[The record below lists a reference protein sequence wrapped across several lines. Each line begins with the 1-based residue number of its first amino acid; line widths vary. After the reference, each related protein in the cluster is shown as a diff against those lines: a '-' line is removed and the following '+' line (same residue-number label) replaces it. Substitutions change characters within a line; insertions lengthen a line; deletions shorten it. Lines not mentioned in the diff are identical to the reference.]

1 MSNGLFFYLCFWSV
15 FVLRLVCFSSL
26 FFTGFGPLCP
36 QRALSEQTAD
46 LSKTKGLIEMATSLH
61 ASSSSG
67 HVKKMLFPSTERMWQ
82 FLPAAMASKQATWEL
97 QNVCYKHYRLN

>member
-36 QRALSEQTAD
+36 QRALSEQTAH
-46 LSKTKGLIEMATSLH
+46 LSKTKGLIEVATTSLH

-67 HVKKMLFPSTERMWQ
+67 HVKKMLFPSTKRMWQ
-82 FLPAAMASKQATWEL
+82 FLPALLWQASEQYESCKTCAISIIG
-97 QNVCYKHYRLN
+97 